1 MSDDESPRVVVG
13 VDGSDHGD
21 LALRFAVAEA
31 ARRGARVVAVSA
43 WDPPIETLG
52 EYYGIGHYDEDKLD
66 AVHERST
73 RDHVDRVVTG
83 WPGTDGVPIE
93 VHARTGRPA
102 DILVEAA
109 RGADLLVVGRR
120 GRGGPLHATPLG
132 SVGLAA
138 VVHASCPVL
147 VVPAAVEPR

>member
-1 MSDDESPRVVVG
+1 MSDDEDPRVVVG

-21 LALRFAVAEA
+21 LALRYAVQEA
-31 ARRGARVVAVSA
+31 ARRDARVVAVSA

-66 AVHERST
+66 AVHERAMQE
-73 RDHVDRVVTG
+73 HVDRVVAG

-102 DILVEAA
+102 DVLVEAA

-120 GRGGPLHATPLG
+120 GRGGPLHATSLG
-132 SVGLAA
+132 SVGLGA
-138 VVHASCPVL
+138 VVHTPCPVL
-147 VVPAAVEPR
+147 VVPPAAEAR